1 MPSVMLFHVSFYI
14 RYKTRR
20 DLRDNQGNL
29 SLDGLLDTGGGDR
42 GTAMVSDSE
51 VLESP
56 QG

>member
-1 MPSVMLFHVSFYI
+1 MLFHVSFYI